1 MTFCGPR
8 RLRTRLLLPTSCL
21 ILLCWSFTYSYHYLD
36 NGTSTSSLLTRLR
49 NFKPPERERKIGGT
63 VIHETQDIPEFQF
76 YSPYR
81 GSPDVEFEEMLDS
94 VLREIERKLRPERT
108 VSEGWPKKIWQVWL
122 SKGWQPGDLDSDG
135 FSPEKETQDGKEDQ
149 KIRYMKAWKEVNPD
163 YEHTLLTDLK
173 ADTFV
178 STYYSSIPALV
189 HLYRTFPVPV
199 MKADLL
205 RYLLLFIYGG
215 VWVDH
220 DVWPVKPLS
229 ACPFQIHLP
238 TSESGVSPH
247 TSLLVGIEIDEPFV
261 TAKTRRHWHWS
272 RIYGLIQYH
281 MVAKPFS
288 PFLRRAIVRVVAH
301 AYTHGKRKN
310 SGVKGL
316 WGWVSTNGGVWTGE
330 YSEIEI
336 LEITGPGVW
345 TDAILDTLTDAVLKS
360 PTPQTKGFL
369 DTIGEEERVTWRAFS
384 GITKPTEVVLMPGE
398 SASVRV
404 EVEPVGI
411 YVLPINFWGNGQ
423 RHSGAKN
430 FLAEEA
436 CVNHLFLRSWKKGW
450 YEWAFG

>member
-1 MTFCGPR
+1 M
-8 RLRTRLLLPTSCL
+8 
-21 ILLCWSFTYSYHYLD
+21 
-36 NGTSTSSLLTRLR
+36 ST
-49 NFKPPERERKIGGT
+49 P
-63 VIHETQDIPEFQF
+63 
-76 YSPYR
+76 
-81 GSPDVEFEEMLDS
+81 
-94 VLREIERKLRPERT
+94 
-108 VSEGWPKKIWQVWL
+108 VSNVQV
-122 SKGWQPGDLDSDG
+122 SDKV
-135 FSPEKETQDGKEDQ
+135 PNMQ
-149 KIRYMKAWKEVNPD
+149 
-163 YEHTLLTDLK
+163 LLTDLK

-205 RYLLLFIYGG
+205 RYLLLFIHGG

-247 TSLLVGIEIDEPFV
+247 TSLLAGIEIDEPFV
-261 TAKTRRHWHWS
+261 TAKTRKNWHWS

-301 AYTHGKRKN
+301 AYAHGRRKN
-310 SGVKGL
+310 SGLKGL
-316 WGWVSTNGGVWTGE
+316 WGWVSTNEGVWTGE
-330 YSEIEI
+330 YSEVEI

-345 TDAILDTLTDAVLKS
+345 TDAILDTLTDAVLRS
-360 PTPQTKGFL
+360 PTPQTMAFL
-369 DTIGEEERVTWRAFS
+369 DTVDGKERVTWRAFS
-384 GITKPTEVVLMPGE
+384 RITNPTEVVLMPGA
-398 SASVRV
+398 SASVRG
-404 EVEPVGI
+404 EVEQVGI
-411 YVLPINFWGNGQ
+411 YVLPINYWGNGQ

-430 FLAEEA
+430 FGAEEA